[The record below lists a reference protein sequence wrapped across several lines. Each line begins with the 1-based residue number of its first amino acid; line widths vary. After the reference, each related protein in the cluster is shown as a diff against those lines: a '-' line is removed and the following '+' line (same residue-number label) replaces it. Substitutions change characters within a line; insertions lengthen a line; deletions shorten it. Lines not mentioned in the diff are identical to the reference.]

1 MTDLLLLAVG
11 VLIVVVGA
19 EVFFDAVLSLSSRLK
34 TAPFVVTAII
44 SGFELENLAVGIAAN
59 AKGLPGAAAG
69 TFLGGTTFLALAV
82 TGVTALISPLDTKLP
97 WKPLAVAGISPLALV
112 LLSLDGELS
121 RLDGVVLLIWFIVV
135 MTALARTGRSI
146 LGSETPD
153 DEDHKTRPVLRV
165 VGGLAALSIGGE
177 LLGEGIRGTVTRF
190 GIPQTLLG
198 NTVVA
203 ASVEAEEIARAA
215 VPAKR
220 GRPDVAV
227 GNIVGTAVHFI
238 AFNAGVIALVRPLTL
253 DAISLDLHLPV
264 AATSV
269 VLVCALMAFLP
280 RISRWIGGALLLCY
294 AGYIAVAI
302 AEALS

>member
-1 MTDLLLLAVG
+1 MIDLLLLALG

-19 EVFFDAVLSLSSRLK
+19 DMFFDALLSLSSRLK
-34 TAPFVVTAII
+34 TAPFVLTALI
-44 SGFELENLAVGIAAN
+44 SGFELENLAARIAAN

-82 TGVTALISPLDTKLP
+82 TGVTAVISPLHTSFP
-97 WKPLAVAGISPLALV
+97 WKPLAAAGVSPLGVV

-121 RLDGVVLLIWFIVV
+121 RLDGIMLLGWFIAV
-135 MTALARTGRSI
+135 MTVVARTGRSI
-146 LGSETPD
+146 IGEEADHD
-153 DEDHKTRPVLRV
+153 DESKRRPILRV

-177 LLGEGIRGTVTRF
+177 VLGDGIRGTVARF
-190 GIPQTLLG
+190 GIPQSLLG

-220 GRPDVAV
+220 GRSDVAV
-227 GNIVGTAVHFI
+227 GNIIGTVAHFI

-253 DAISLDLHLPV
+253 DAISLHLHVPLAAASV
-264 AATSV
+264 AV
-269 VLVCALMAFLP
+269 VCGLMALLTS
-280 RISRWIGGALLLCY
+280 ISRLLGADPAPVLRRLHRCRD
-294 AGYIAVAI
+294 
-302 AEALS
+302 AEAV